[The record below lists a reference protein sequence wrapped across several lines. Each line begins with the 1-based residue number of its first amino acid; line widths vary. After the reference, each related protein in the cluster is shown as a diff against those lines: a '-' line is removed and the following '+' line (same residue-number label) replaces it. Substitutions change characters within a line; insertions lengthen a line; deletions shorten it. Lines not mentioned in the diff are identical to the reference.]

1 MEFQSPMVAVT
12 IISINSKIP
21 NDPKYGSNKVYTV
34 LVPKS
39 KYVQDV
45 LEEAFMAT
53 NIDTRPFGTSV
64 CSTSKGDILILDGQH
79 WLCDRAWTAITQEQS
94 FQIQQLTSRDTSMGL
109 KFLIEEELV
118 KS

>member
-1 MEFQSPMVAVT
+1 MEFQNATVPVT

-39 KYVQDV
+39 KYDQEV
-45 LEEAFMAT
+45 LENAFMAT

-64 CSTSKGDILILDGQH
+64 CSTSNGDILILDGQH
-79 WLCDRAWTAITQEQS
+79 WFCDRSWVPLTPQQS

-109 KFLIEEELV
+109 KFLIEEGLI